1 MTTEEI
7 LDVLYQ
13 YFPQLALYTWI
24 PSVITIGIVIFMI
37 LKGVNDFK
45 RTMAQYQ
52 DNDEVKALRKQINEQ
67 NNQIRTLKELSVS
80 QTRDYNE
87 VIKKLNKVVEEKTHV
102 QEGD

>member
-1 MTTEEI
+1 MTTQEI

-45 RTMAQYQ
+45 KTMAQYQ
-52 DNDEVKALRKQINEQ
+52 DNDQVKALRKQVEEQ
-67 NNQIRTLKELSVS
+67 NKEIKDLKETCISYS
-80 QTRDYNE
+80 NDYST
-87 VIKKLNKVVEEKTHV
+87 VIKKLNKLVEEKTHV
-102 QEGD
+102 EEGD